1 MREFRAHHEELKAAG
16 IAVAGIS
23 TDTPESSR
31 EWARRMELPYPLL
44 SDEERTAGAAF
55 GVIRRVGIGAWNVEF
70 FKRSTFLVD
79 ARGIVVAQWRKVKV
93 RGHAAE
99 VIDIVRVLPGS
110 SAGIRAP
117 SAPPG

>member
-1 MREFRAHHEELKAAG
+1 MREFRAHYDALKEAG
-16 IAVAGIS
+16 IEVAGVS

-31 EWARRMELPYPLL
+31 EWARRMDLPFPLL
-44 SDEERTAGAAF
+44 SDEEREAGAAF

-79 ARGIVVAQWRKVKV
+79 ARGIVVAMWRKVKV

-99 VIDIVRVLPGS
+99 VLELARALP
-110 SAGIRAP
+110 AVT
-117 SAPPG
+117 